1 MSGLADYDYRRF
13 GIVLS
18 RACRADGRAQVVIAA
33 EAGVTETD
41 LSRARGGNT
50 VSIAKIVALCQWMKV
65 DHLDFYVAPEAENST
80 ACSGSNV
87 KHGAD
92 GRDLSILTVSLP
104 CRHFSK
110 SGRSA

>member
-1 MSGLADYDYRRF
+1 MSGLAEFDYRRF
-13 GIVLS
+13 GLALS

-50 VSIAKIVALCQWMKV
+50 VSIAKIIALSQWMRV
-65 DHLDFYVAPEAENST
+65 DHLDFYVAPELEKTT

-87 KHGAD
+87 KH
-92 GRDLSILTVSLP
+92 
-104 CRHFSK
+104 
-110 SGRSA
+110 SAVKHEVRA